1 MILAQEIMQLKE
13 RVEELETENAE
24 LKHVEEWKTLGMGVS
39 YRKVRHRCRV
49 VNRILG
55 KIKF

>member
-1 MILAQEIMQLKE
+1 MILAQEIMKLKE
-13 RVEELETENAE
+13 RVAELENA
-24 LKHVEEWKTLGMGVS
+24 KQVKEWKTLGMGVS
-39 YRKVRHRCRV
+39 YRKVRYRCRV